1 MYIYTLIGRYNIV
14 GINRFD
20 FYKMKELFS
29 LFLTFARIGAFTFG
43 GGYAM
48 LSLIEH
54 TCVEKK
60 KWITHDEMMEIT
72 VLAESTPGPIAINL
86 ATYIGYKKGK
96 IIGSIMATLGM
107 VLPSFIIIFI
117 ISLFFDRFL
126 DIAWVAGA
134 FKGIKI
140 AVGILIVDAAVK
152 MLLRGKWK
160 ALQVVILIISFIGM
174 MIICFLSL
182 HISSLVLMALSA
194 LIGLLAFFVN
204 KKMKKGD

>member
-1 MYIYTLIGRYNIV
+1 
-14 GINRFD
+14 
-20 FYKMKELFS
+20 MKELLS
-29 LFLTFARIGAFTFG
+29 LFFTFARIGAFTFG

-72 VLAESTPGPIAINL
+72 VIAESTPGPIAINL
-86 ATYIGYKKGK
+86 ATYIGYKKRK
-96 IIGSIMATLGM
+96 FLGSILATLGM

-117 ISLFFDRFL
+117 ISIFL
-126 DIAWVAGA
+126 DHFLEIVWVASA

-152 MLLRGKWK
+152 MFSKSKWK
-160 ALQVVILIISFIGM
+160 AWQIAILIAAFIGM
-174 MIICFLSL
+174 MIISFMAL
-182 HISSLVLMALSA
+182 HISSLVLMILAA
-194 LIGLLAFFVN
+194 LIGLLVFFVN
-204 KKMKKGD
+204 KKMKKEAD

>member
-1 MYIYTLIGRYNIV
+1 
-14 GINRFD
+14 
-20 FYKMKELFS
+20 MKELFS
-29 LFLTFARIGAFTFG
+29 LFFTFARIGAFTFG

-72 VLAESTPGPIAINL
+72 VIAESTPGPIAINL
-86 ATYIGYKKGK
+86 ATYIGYKKRK
-96 IIGSIMATLGM
+96 FLGSIMATLGM

-117 ISLFFDRFL
+117 ISMFLDHFL

-152 MLLRGKWK
+152 MFSKCTWK
-160 ALQVVILIISFIGM
+160 AWQVAILIASFVSLLIISF
-174 MIICFLSL
+174 LAL
-182 HISSLVLMALSA
+182 HISSLLLMILAA
-194 LIGLLAFFVN
+194 LIGLVVFFVN
-204 KKMKKGD
+204 KKMKKEAD

>member
-1 MYIYTLIGRYNIV
+1 
-14 GINRFD
+14 
-20 FYKMKELFS
+20 
-29 LFLTFARIGAFTFG
+29 
-43 GGYAM
+43 
-48 LSLIEH
+48 
-54 TCVEKK
+54 
-60 KWITHDEMMEIT
+60 
-72 VLAESTPGPIAINL
+72 
-86 ATYIGYKKGK
+86 
-96 IIGSIMATLGM
+96 
-107 VLPSFIIIFI
+107 
-117 ISLFFDRFL
+117 
-126 DIAWVAGA
+126 GA

-174 MIICFLSL
+174 MIIYFLSL

>member
-1 MYIYTLIGRYNIV
+1 
-14 GINRFD
+14 
-20 FYKMKELFS
+20 MKELFS
-29 LFLTFARIGAFTFG
+29 LFFTFARIGAFTFG

-72 VLAESTPGPIAINL
+72 VIAESTPGPIAINL
-86 ATYIGYKKGK
+86 ATYIGYKKK
-96 IIGSIMATLGM
+96 KLIGSIVATLGM

-117 ISLFFDRFL
+117 ISIFLDHFL

-152 MLLRGKWK
+152 MLVKGKWK
-160 ALQVVILIISFIGM
+160 AWQVAILIISFMGM
-174 MIICFLSL
+174 MVINFISL
-182 HISSLVLMALSA
+182 HISSLVLMALAA
-194 LIGLLAFFVN
+194 LVGLLAFFVN
-204 KKMKKGD
+204 KKMKKGAD

>member
-1 MYIYTLIGRYNIV
+1 MYIYTPIGRYNIV
-14 GINRFD
+14 GINRFG

-107 VLPSFIIIFI
+107 VLPSFIIIYI
-117 ISLFFDRFL
+117 ISLFFDHFL

-160 ALQVVILIISFIGM
+160 ALQVVIFIISFIGM
-174 MIICFLSL
+174 MIIYFLSL

-204 KKMKKGD
+204 TKMKKGD